1 MMEKNYFKG
10 SDEFEPF
17 DVHELFLFYNSYFFQ
32 NILEKCSVEWSERM
46 TLCAG
51 SCANT
56 YGVSC
61 VIKLSAP
68 LLKYRTAN

>member
-1 MMEKNYFKG
+1 
-10 SDEFEPF
+10 
-17 DVHELFLFYNSYFFQ
+17 
-32 NILEKCSVEWSERM
+32 M

-68 LLKYRTAN
+68 LLRFRTPNELKETLLHEMIHAFLFITNPRACMY